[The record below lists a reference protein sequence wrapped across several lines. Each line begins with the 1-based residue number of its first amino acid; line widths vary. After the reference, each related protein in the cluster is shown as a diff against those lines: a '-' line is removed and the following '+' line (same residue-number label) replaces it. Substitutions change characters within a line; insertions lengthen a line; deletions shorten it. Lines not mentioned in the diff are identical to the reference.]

1 VFHVKRIV
9 TDAATLGIELSP
21 DQARLIHRY
30 ETLLLERAIPM
41 GLVARSDRDRLHER
55 HIVDSL
61 RAAPLFRTSDRRAYD
76 LGSGAGLPGIPLAI
90 VLPRCRFTLAESRA
104 KRSAFLELAVEQ
116 LGLSNVDVHAGSAET
131 LPTGADVVT
140 ARAFAPLERSWPLAA
155 GLLRVGGRLIYFAG
169 ERMRDPDSMARAIP
183 GPPRR
188 VSVKEVLEST
198 APLVMMTLE

>member
-1 VFHVKRIV
+1 MKRIV
-9 TDAATLGIELSP
+9 TDAATLGIQLSP
-21 DQARLIHRY
+21 DQSRLIRRY

-41 GLVARSDRDRLHER
+41 GLVARSDGDRLYER
-55 HIVDSL
+55 HILDSL

-90 VLPRCRFTLAESRA
+90 VLPRCRFTLAESRS

-116 LGLSNVDVHAGSAET
+116 LGLSNVEVHAGSAET
-131 LPTGADVVT
+131 LTTGADVVT
-140 ARAFAPLERSWPLAA
+140 ARAFAPLERTWPLAA

-169 ERMRDPDSMARAIP
+169 ERIRDPDGTARAVP
-183 GPPRR
+183 GPLRQ
-188 VSVKEVLEST
+188 VSVEKMLESM

>member
-1 VFHVKRIV
+1 MKRVV
-9 TDAATLGIELSP
+9 TDAETLGIQLSP
-21 DQARLIHRY
+21 NQSRLIRRY

-41 GLVARSDRDRLHER
+41 GLVARSDGDRLYER
-55 HIVDSL
+55 HILDSL

-76 LGSGAGLPGIPLAI
+76 FGSGAGLPGIPLAI
-90 VLPRCRFTLAESRA
+90 VLARCRFTLAESRS

-140 ARAFAPLERSWPLAA
+140 ARAFAPLERTWPIAA
-155 GLLRVGGRLIYFAG
+155 ELLRLGGRLIYFAG
-169 ERMRDPDSMARAIP
+169 ERIRDPDGTARDAP
-183 GPPRR
+183 GPPRQ
-188 VSVKEVLEST
+188 VSIVKVLESM